1 MTSRERFLIALA
13 GGEPDRIPVMEHL
26 FSRKIMG
33 EVLGYKTELYDGA
46 AQVELATRLGIDAI
60 WTPING
66 FCGIEEMPHR
76 ENEIYKDEWGV
87 TYQKNGWPIIAQIDT
102 PIKSREDWNN
112 YRMPPVN
119 PSDRFKIL
127 RSVKSANRAELAVV
141 LGILGPF
148 TMASW
153 YLMDFSTL
161 AIMMYTDPE
170 LVHSIN
176 EAVLE
181 WTLSVVTTAITEEGG
196 VDCVEISDDWGST
209 TALLLSPD
217 DFKTFFLPYFKRLV
231 AGIKSMG
238 VPVIMHNDGR
248 LWEILDDIV
257 ATGIDALH
265 PIERAAGMDLK
276 RVKERYRGTI
286 TPIGNINNKETMA
299 SANSDDVRREVMQ
312 CIREAGPGGG
322 YIISSDHSIHDL
334 IPLEN
339 VHCLVNTVRE
349 YGSYPIQLQE

>member
-1 MTSRERFLIALA
+1 MTSRERFLMALA
-13 GGEPDRIPVMEHL
+13 GGTPDRIPIMEHL
-26 FSRKIMG
+26 FSRKVMK
-33 EVLGYKTELYDGA
+33 EVLGYKTELYDGEAQTKLA
-46 AQVELATRLGIDAI
+46 AALGIDAV

-66 FCGIEEMPHR
+66 FCGIEETPHE

-87 TYQKNGWPIIAQIDT
+87 TYRKNGWPIIAQIDT

-112 YRMPPVN
+112 YKMPALN
-119 PSDRFKIL
+119 FEERFKIL
-127 RSVKSANRAELAVV
+127 RAVKAANREELTVI
-141 LGILGPF
+141 LGVLGPF

-161 AIMMYTDPE
+161 AIMMYTDPD

-176 EAVLE
+176 EAVLD
-181 WTLSVVTTAITEEGG
+181 WTLSVITSAIMDEGG

-209 TALLLSPD
+209 TSLLLSPL
-217 DFKTFFLPYFKRLV
+217 DFKTFFLPYFERLV
-231 AGIKSMG
+231 AGIKKLG
-238 VPVIMHNDGR
+238 VPVIMHNDGC

-276 RVKERYRGTI
+276 RVKERYQGRI

-299 SANSDDVRREVMQ
+299 SPHSEDVRREVLQ
-312 CIREAGPGGG
+312 CIQEAGMDGG

-339 VHCLVNTVRE
+339 VHCLVDTVKKH
-349 YGSYPIQLQE
+349 GVYPIKL